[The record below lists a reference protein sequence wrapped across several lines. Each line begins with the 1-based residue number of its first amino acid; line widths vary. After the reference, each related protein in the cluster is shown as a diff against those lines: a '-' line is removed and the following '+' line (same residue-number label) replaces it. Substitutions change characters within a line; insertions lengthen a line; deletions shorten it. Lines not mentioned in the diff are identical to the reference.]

1 MGRIDGDYEP
11 RPPKKPVDTFSS
23 KSILKVTRLTES
35 DYYSKGYDYEI
46 VVFLSFSNPSEEE
59 SGVLAAFKR
68 DSDVESYAGRDLYGL
83 EVYKN
88 PDDFEKTWKLNAKI
102 SFEEN
107 KHEEFKGLKLKVF
120 KPLNTIVSELD
131 NEIK

>member
-1 MGRIDGDYEP
+1 MGRIDGDYL
-11 RPPKKPVDTFSS
+11 PKLDNTFVS
-23 KSILKVTRLTES
+23 KTQLKATRLTES

-59 SGVLAAFKR
+59 SGVLAMFKK
-68 DSDVESYAGRDLYGL
+68 DNDVESYAGRDLYGL
-83 EVYKN
+83 EVYIN
-88 PDDFEKTWKLNAKI
+88 PDDFEKAWGLKARI

-107 KHEEFKGLKLKVF
+107 KHEEFKGLKLKSF
-120 KPLNTIVSELD
+120 KPLYAIVSELD